1 MAYPPITQQHLLAI
15 LPNCRPV
22 VGAFV
27 PALNRAMARFDIST
41 RARQAAFLA
50 QIGHESAQLTKL

>member
-41 RARQAAFLA
+41 RRRFW
-50 QIGHESAQLTKL
+50 HRSAMSRRN